1 MKRATRATTTTIAA
15 VGRKRGGRS
24 KEKGERGKESR
35 DMLFP
40 IHHRVLTRER
50 IGEGKKRKREGKQN
64 LRESKRSREAT
75 RGLANKPSKS
85 NTSYRR
91 GGLRSEEPK
100 LEE

>member
-1 MKRATRATTTTIAA
+1 
-15 VGRKRGGRS
+15 
-24 KEKGERGKESR
+24 
-35 DMLFP
+35 MLFP

-75 RGLANKPSKS
+75 RRLANKPSES

-91 GGLRSEEPK
+91 GGLRSEAPNSRSEAK
-100 LEE
+100 IENDNDNKREISKR

>member
-1 MKRATRATTTTIAA
+1 
-15 VGRKRGGRS
+15 
-24 KEKGERGKESR
+24 
-35 DMLFP
+35 MLFP

-75 RGLANKPSKS
+75 RRLANKPSES

-91 GGLRSEEPK
+91 GGLRSEAPK

>member
-1 MKRATRATTTTIAA
+1 MKRATRATTTTTIAA

-50 IGEGKKRKREGKQN
+50 RGEGEKRKKEGKQIGGVKEKPGSH
-64 LRESKRSREAT
+64 LRI
-75 RGLANKPSKS
+75 
-85 NTSYRR
+85 
-91 GGLRSEEPK
+91 SEQTG
-100 LEE
+100 